1 MLCDDG
7 DVVAGV
13 EEEDGCL
20 KACDA
25 GAGEVS
31 ECMVGWGVDG
41 ERGARMGIHPIN
53 PTCDFAIT
61 SLECFER
68 VEGEICTVT
77 HYIYPD

>member
-41 ERGARMGIHPIN
+41 ERG
-53 PTCDFAIT
+53 
-61 SLECFER
+61 
-68 VEGEICTVT
+68 GENGDS
-77 HYIYPD
+77 PD